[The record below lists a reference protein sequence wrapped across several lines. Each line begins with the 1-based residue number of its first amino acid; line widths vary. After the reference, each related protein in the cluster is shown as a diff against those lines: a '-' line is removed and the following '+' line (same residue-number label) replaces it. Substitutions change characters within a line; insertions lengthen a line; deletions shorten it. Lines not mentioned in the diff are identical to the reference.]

1 MEWQVARFSELDSY
15 TVYAMLQLRV
25 DVFVVEQNCPY
36 PELDNKDLDPQTQ
49 HILLRK
55 GDKLVAYCRVL
66 APGVSYEGCPS
77 LGRVCVSQT
86 ARRLSLGRAL
96 MDKALHVAYSH
107 WPDMD
112 IRISAQCYLQRFY
125 ESFGFIAC
133 SEPYL
138 EDDIPHLAMVRS
150 AATSGAGPV

>member
-1 MEWQVARFSELDSY
+1 MEWQVAGFSQLDSY

-36 PELDNKDLDPQTQ
+36 PELDNKDLHPQTR
-49 HILLRK
+49 HILLKK
-55 GDKLVAYCRVL
+55 GDKILAYARVL
-66 APGVSYEGCPS
+66 APGVSYENSPA
-77 LGRVCVSQT
+77 LGRICVSQT
-86 ARRLSLGRAL
+86 ARRLALGRGL
-96 MDKALHVAYSH
+96 MDKALDVASSC
-107 WPDMD
+107 WPDLE

-138 EDDIPHLAMVRS
+138 EDDIPHLEMAR
-150 AATSGAGPV
+150 PVIPLGSETV